1 MLNDKTLS
9 TCYSVKMKS
18 LFIIFTL
25 FLFTFSQLA
34 ANKYTISGHIT
45 DESGEELIGATI
57 YVKSLKSG
65 TVTNAYG
72 FYSLT
77 IPENTYQII
86 YSYIG
91 YEPQVK
97 KVELN
102 QNLRINVML
111 KEQSKTLDEVVITAE
126 RKDANVAK
134 AEMSTM
140 KIQAKEIKKIP
151 AFMGEVDV
159 IKAIQLMP
167 GVQSASEG
175 SSGFNVRG
183 GSADQNLILLDE
195 ATVYNASH
203 LMGFFSVFNND
214 AIKDVKLYKGDIPA
228 AYGGRLSSLLDIR
241 MKDGNNKEFH
251 ANGGIGTVSSRLT
264 LESPIVKDKGAFIV
278 SGRRSYAD
286 LMLML
291 SSDEEVQ
298 KNQLYFYDL
307 NLKGNYKI
315 NEKDRLYLSWYLGR
329 DVFDYDDLFGFSWG
343 NKTFTLRWNH
353 LFSEKLFSNFSVIL
367 SDYDYELGQSSEE
380 QGFKWTSNLNDIKF
394 KADYTYYPN
403 TRNTIRFGVSGTM
416 HHFNPGLAKGEGN
429 QTMYNELKMPES
441 NALEWAGYL
450 SDKWQP
456 NEKLTVNI
464 GLRGTIFQNMGK
476 STVYNFD
483 ENYEKIDSTVY
494 SSGEIYNTFWGLE
507 PRVNFKYSLNRQ
519 SSIKGSYSRTK
530 QFIHLASNSTAGS
543 PLDIWV
549 PSSPNINP
557 QLADQFALGYFRNF
571 YDDVLETS
579 IEAYY
584 KNMDHQID
592 FRDHAELLLNPE
604 IEGEFRTGYA
614 WSYGLEFLIRKQTGK
629 FTGWISYTLSK
640 AERKIPEINQGK
652 VYPASYDK
660 PHNIA
665 IVASY
670 DITKRINVSANWVYS
685 TGAPVTF
692 PVGRYEYGNMI
703 VPIYS
708 DRNEYRLPDYH
719 RMDLSVTYKF
729 GVDKTRGLRSELNL
743 SVYNV
748 YNRKNPWMIIFSEDE
763 QDPNVTIA
771 EKVYLFPIL
780 PSLTYNFY
788 F

>member
-1 MLNDKTLS
+1 MKFIFILITLS
-9 TCYSVKMKS
+9 
-18 LFIIFTL
+18 LFSF
-25 FLFTFSQLA
+25 FQLT
-34 ANKYTISGHIT
+34 ANKYTISGYIT

-57 YVKSLKSG
+57 YVKSLKTG

-77 IPENTYQII
+77 IPENSYQII
-86 YSYIG
+86 YSYVG
-91 YEPQVK
+91 YETQIK

-102 QNLRINVML
+102 QNVRINIVL
-111 KEQSKTLDEVVITAE
+111 KEQSKTLNEVVITAE

-183 GSADQNLILLDE
+183 GGAGQNLILLDE

-214 AIKDVKLYKGDIPA
+214 AVKDVKLYKGDIPA

-241 MKDGNNKEFH
+241 MKDGNNKQFK

-264 LESPIVKDKGAFIV
+264 LESPIVKDKGSFII

-286 LMLML
+286 LMLMF
-291 SSDEEVQ
+291 SSDEDVR

-315 NEKDRLYLSWYLGR
+315 NEKDRIYLSWYMGR

-367 SDYDYELGQSSEE
+367 SDYDYEISQSSEE
-380 QGFKWTSNLNDIKF
+380 QGFLWSSDLNDIKF

-403 TRNTIRFGVSGTM
+403 TQNTIRFGVTGTM
-416 HHFNPGLAKGEGN
+416 HHFNPGLAKGVGN

-450 SDKWQP
+450 SNEWKL
-456 NEKLTVNI
+456 NEKTTINI

-476 STVYNFD
+476 ATVYNFD

-507 PRVNFKYSLNRQ
+507 PRVNFKYSINNR
-519 SSIKGSYSRTK
+519 SSIKGNYSRTK

-543 PLDIWV
+543 PLDIWI

-557 QLADQFALGYFRNF
+557 QIADQFAVGYFRNF
-571 YDDVLETS
+571 YEDAMETS

-584 KNMDHQID
+584 KNMDNQID

-640 AERKIPEINQGK
+640 AERKIPEINEGK

-665 IVASY
+665 IVVSY
-670 DITKRINVSANWVYS
+670 DFSEKINAAANWVYS
-685 TGAPVTF
+685 SGNPVTF

-708 DRNEYRLPDYH
+708 DRNDYRLPDYH
-719 RMDLSVTYKF
+719 RLDLSVTYKF

-743 SVYNV
+743 SIYNV
-748 YNRKNPWMIIFSEDE
+748 YNRKNTWMLFFSQDDE
-763 QDPNVTIA
+763 DPNITIA

-780 PSLTYNFY
+780 PSITYNFY